1 MRVKRIWLA
10 AAPRH
15 VVTSRQRRAPP
26 MRAPHAGEPRIA
38 MSVNDWERRLCS
50 NTSPMRGTAAKR
62 HPRIIVGIAGG
73 TGSGKTTIAEE
84 VCRDLEPDNAV
95 IIHQDSYYLDR
106 SQLPVDDRNHVNFD
120 HPSAFDWKLFRK
132 QIHALRRGRAI
143 KKPIYNFVTHS
154 RMPETTKVEPRPV
167 LIVEGILVFD
177 DPELRGMMDMKLYV
191 DADADV
197 RFIRRM
203 DRDVRERGRSLES
216 IVDQYMSTVRP
227 MHLQFVEP
235 SKRYA
240 DIIVPEGGHNR
251 VALETII
258 ARIRTML

>member
-1 MRVKRIWLA
+1 MKGAVVKGR
-10 AAPRH
+10 PRL
-15 VVTSRQRRAPP
+15 
-26 MRAPHAGEPRIA
+26 I
-38 MSVNDWERRLCS
+38 L
-50 NTSPMRGTAAKR
+50 
-62 HPRIIVGIAGG
+62 GISGG

-84 VCRDLEPDNAV
+84 ICKALGSETAV

-106 SQLPVDDRNHVNFD
+106 SLLPTDDHDRVNFD
-120 HPSAFDWKLFRK
+120 HPSAFDWKLFRR
-132 QIHALRRGRAI
+132 QIHRLRSGRAI
-143 KKPIYNFVTHS
+143 LKPIYNFHTHS

-197 RFIRRM
+197 RFIRRL

-216 IVDQYMSTVRP
+216 IVDQYMSSVRP

-240 DIIVPEGGHNR
+240 DIIIPEGGHNR
-251 VALETII
+251 VALETVI

>member
-1 MRVKRIWLA
+1 M
-10 AAPRH
+10 
-15 VVTSRQRRAPP
+15 
-26 MRAPHAGEPRIA
+26 GRIA
-38 MSVNDWERRLCS
+38 R
-50 NTSPMRGTAAKR
+50 R
-62 HPRIIVGIAGG
+62 HPRLILGITGG

-84 VCRDLEPDNAV
+84 VMGALGADNAV

-106 SQLPVDDRNHVNFD
+106 SVLSTDERDRINFD
-120 HPSAFDWKLFRK
+120 HPSAFDWKLLK
-132 QIHALRRGRAI
+132 KHIHALRHGLAI
-143 KKPIYNFVTHS
+143 QKPVYNFHTHS

-177 DPELRGMMDMKLYV
+177 DPELRGMMDMKVYV

-197 RFIRRM
+197 RFIRRLE
-203 DRDVRERGRSLES
+203 RDVRERGRSLES

-240 DIIVPEGGHNR
+240 DIIIPEGGHNR
-251 VALETII
+251 VALDTII

>member
-1 MRVKRIWLA
+1 MKN
-10 AAPRH
+10 P
-15 VVTSRQRRAPP
+15 
-26 MRAPHAGEPRIA
+26 GK
-38 MSVNDWERRLCS
+38 
-50 NTSPMRGTAAKR
+50 G
-62 HPRIIVGIAGG
+62 HPRLILGISGG
-73 TGSGKTTIAEE
+73 TGSGKTTIADQ
-84 VCRDLEPDNAV
+84 VCNALGTENAV

-106 SQLPVDDRNHVNFD
+106 SVLPTDDRDRINFD
-120 HPSAFDWKLFRK
+120 HPSAFDWRLFRRHI
-132 QIHALRRGRAI
+132 QALRRGRAI
-143 KKPIYNFVTHS
+143 QKPIYNFHTHS
-154 RMPETTKVEPRPV
+154 RMAETTRVEPRPI

-197 RFIRRM
+197 RFIRRL

-240 DIIVPEGGHNR
+240 DIIIPEGGHNR

-258 ARIRTML
+258 ARIRAML

>member
-1 MRVKRIWLA
+1 MK
-10 AAPRH
+10 P
-15 VVTSRQRRAPP
+15 S
-26 MRAPHAGEPRIA
+26 
-38 MSVNDWERRLCS
+38 
-50 NTSPMRGTAAKR
+50 TAKK
-62 HPRIIVGIAGG
+62 HPRLILGISGG

-84 VCRDLEPDNAV
+84 ICRALGPETAV

-106 SQLPVDDRNHVNFD
+106 SLLPTDDRDRVNFD
-120 HPSAFDWKLFRK
+120 HPSAFDWKLFRR
-132 QIHALRRGRAI
+132 QIHNLRAGRAVQ
-143 KKPIYNFVTHS
+143 KPIYNFHTHC
-154 RMPETTKVEPRPV
+154 RMPETTEVEPRPV
-167 LIVEGILVFD
+167 MIVEGILVFD
-177 DPELRGMMDMKLYV
+177 DPELRGMMDMKLYL

-197 RFIRRM
+197 RFIRRL

-258 ARIRTML
+258 ARISTMI

>member
-1 MRVKRIWLA
+1 MSGA
-10 AAPRH
+10 AR
-15 VVTSRQRRAPP
+15 
-26 MRAPHAGEPRIA
+26 
-38 MSVNDWERRLCS
+38 
-50 NTSPMRGTAAKR
+50 R
-62 HPRIIVGIAGG
+62 HPRLILGITGG

-84 VCRDLEPDNAV
+84 VVGALGPENAV

-106 SQLPVDDRNHVNFD
+106 SVLPTDEHDRINFD
-120 HPSAFDWKLFRK
+120 HPSAFDWRLLKKHIRS
-132 QIHALRRGRAI
+132 LRAGRAI
-143 KKPIYNFVTHS
+143 QKPIYNFHTHS

-177 DPELRGMMDMKLYV
+177 DPELRDMMDMKVYV

-197 RFIRRM
+197 RFIRRL

-240 DIIVPEGGHNR
+240 DIIIPEGGHNR
-251 VALETII
+251 VALDTII